1 MILLY
6 QIELTW
12 GEAERGGGGGAIEIL
27 QYLLCSMIIYSL
39 RDIQTNALMSLW
51 GLSP

>member
-12 GEAERGGGGGAIEIL
+12 GEAERGGGNRNFTIFAVQHDYI
-27 QYLLCSMIIYSL
+27 
-39 RDIQTNALMSLW
+39 
-51 GLSP
+51 